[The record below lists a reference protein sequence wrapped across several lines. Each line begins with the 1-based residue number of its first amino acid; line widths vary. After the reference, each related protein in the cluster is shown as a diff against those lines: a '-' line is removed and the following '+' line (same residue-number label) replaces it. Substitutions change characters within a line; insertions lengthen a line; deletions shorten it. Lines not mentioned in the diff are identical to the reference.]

1 MIVKGIR
8 FLHDHDFVPVRKTET
23 SGVLGRSLLPDGM
36 SNVKVTLT
44 RVSPKGK
51 FTLHR
56 DDYHH
61 VIYIIKGEGEVIL
74 DNATFGLGP
83 GALVEIP
90 AGVTHGYQN
99 TSDEVLE
106 MIVMNIPAS

>member
-1 MIVKGIR
+1 MIKKFIGIVEE
-8 FLHDHDFVPVRKTET
+8 HDFTPVRKSVT
-23 SGVLGRSLLPDGM
+23 SGVLGRSLIPDGV

-51 FTLHR
+51 FSLHR

-61 VIYIIKGEGEVIL
+61 VIYVIKGEGEVNLEDESCSI
-74 DNATFGLGP
+74 GP
-83 GALVEIP
+83 GAVVEIP

-99 TSDEVLE
+99 TAHEILE
-106 MIVMNIPAS
+106 MIVMNIPTS